1 MNQYQGLGKVNGWII
16 FFLIVVILILVAL
29 IGFYAWTRLKNKK
42 TKNGAK
48 KLRASAGKGK
58 EKKTTSNNKKER
70 V

>member
-1 MNQYQGLGKVNGWII
+1 MV
-16 FFLIVVILILVAL
+16 VVILILAAL

-58 EKKTTSNNKKER
+58 EKKTTSKDKKER